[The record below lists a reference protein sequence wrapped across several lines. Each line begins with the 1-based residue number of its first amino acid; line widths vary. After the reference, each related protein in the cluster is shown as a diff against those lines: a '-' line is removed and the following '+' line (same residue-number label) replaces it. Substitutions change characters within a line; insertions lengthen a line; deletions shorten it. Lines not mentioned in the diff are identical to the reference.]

1 VTTTRT
7 RARWRRRATVLLLVG
22 AVGVLWLWQRA
33 EPIDLPW
40 GDGGEPPAP
49 STSSDWEVVSV
60 TDGDTLVVSQGGTEE
75 RVRLLGIDT
84 PEVDD
89 CGYAEATAAMAALV
103 EGAEVTLVV
112 GNSNDRDQYGRLLR
126 YVEMGVPGGGRRRRA
141 TAARER
147 PRGRDLRLADRLP
160 TARPGGRLHRR
171 RRGSPGPLSGHAHAL
186 RRMNAAEGSY
196 AIGRCGPWADA

>member
-1 VTTTRT
+1 MTTTRT

-40 GDGGEPPAP
+40 GDGVEPPAP

-126 YVEMGVPGGGRRRRA
+126 YVEVGVPGEAVDVG
-141 TAARER
+141 
-147 PRGRDLRLADRLP
+147 LRLLE
-160 TARPGGRLHRR
+160 
-171 RRGSPGPLSGHAHAL
+171 SGL
-186 RRMNAAEGSY
+186 AAEIYDSR
-196 AIGRCGPWADA
+196 IGYPRHDREDAYIAADEAAPDLCRDMRTH